1 MVMIREIKFQGK
13 ANEKLDYFV
22 TITGTD
28 LSNRYF
34 YESLPNGD
42 RFFSGGNEFII
53 LPHGVRYRGCGG
65 SLCEYMFG
73 VDLPLKDLLRK
84 DVSNRLVM
92 YGAYYD
98 STDNITFTNNTAA
111 EESFDQVFLTGNA
124 VSNYYFF
131 VHSTQQSEIKDTQ
144 RKILRSIGKQVKRS
158 TTVGENDDTK
168 LCREIFGALGDPQAL
183 IFLFRL
189 LNKHNEEY
197 YITFNR
203 IYSGKKT
210 LTSQGYAILDNL
222 ANKYNIIPYQQERI
236 KIDGMYKL
244 PENKKIVDEYKDILI
259 GVSEKNEVNPS
270 ELAKL
275 SRLRTLSLR
284 LNIPH
289 NLFDTLDELLLKDMH
304 IVEVEEP
311 DYIRDTRAIF
321 EGLFFTTDKIKG
333 HVSSEDLIKL
343 LRAKQ
348 KSTTHRDPAFESLLL
363 DTVRTCDEHARDTN
377 DMSVLEAMSSILTY
391 FDRYDSAATM
401 INNLAFMENS
411 TLNVDNIRSLFGN
424 KEVFDKINPDL
435 FRELFI
441 DSLRE
446 NRYLTRYGRKKVDTL
461 YDGLLQIKSGDTTYR
476 ELASSLTKINEEDK
490 LYTTIHRYIKDR
502 FKSIYAEMN
511 SKEDQEIFIQD
522 LNREIQSRGI
532 VQGPI
537 PHIVFEEIILD
548 IRKESFYLNNLLPHI
563 IVSRDNNVREDFLV
577 NSGLDRF
584 YVEEL
589 EKDYFQLNR
598 IENDILEEIRK

>member
-1 MVMIREIKFQGK
+1 MIREIKFQGK

-53 LPHGVRYRGCGG
+53 LPHGVRYQGCGG

-98 STDNITFTNNTAA
+98 SADNITFTNNTAA

-131 VHSTQQSEIKDTQ
+131 VHSTQKSEIKDIQ

-168 LCREIFGALGDPQAL
+168 LCREIFGALGDPRAL

-189 LNKHNEEY
+189 LNRHNEEY
-197 YITFNR
+197 YTTFNK

-210 LTSQGYAILDNL
+210 LTSQGYSILDNL
-222 ANKYNIIPYQQERI
+222 AKKYNIIPYQQERI

-259 GVSEKNEVNPS
+259 GVSEKNEVSPS

-289 NLFDTLDELLLKDMH
+289 NLFDTLDELLLKGMH

-321 EGLFFTTDKIKG
+321 EGLFFTTDKIKA
-333 HVSSEDLIKL
+333 HISSEDLIKL

-424 KEVFDKINPDL
+424 KEVFDKINLDL

-446 NRYLTRYGRKKVDTL
+446 NRYLTRYGRKKIDTL
-461 YDGLLQIKSGDTTYR
+461 YHGLMQIKSGDTTYR
-476 ELASSLTKINEEDK
+476 QLASSLTKINKDDK

-537 PHIVFEEIILD
+537 PHVVFEEIILD

-589 EKDYFQLNR
+589 ENDYFQMNR